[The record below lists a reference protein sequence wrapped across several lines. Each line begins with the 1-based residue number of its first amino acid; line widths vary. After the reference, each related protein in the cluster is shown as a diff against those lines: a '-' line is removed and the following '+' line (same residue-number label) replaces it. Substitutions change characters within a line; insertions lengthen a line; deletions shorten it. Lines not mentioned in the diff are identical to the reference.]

1 MGKAV
6 VTISQIHKNNE
17 PIRDTAM
24 LWVIILNCL
33 YEDGIVVAQEMGLQ
47 VAATPSMRISNS
59 IVGTGRR

>member
-33 YEDGIVVAQEMGLQ
+33 YEDGIVVVQEMGLQ
-47 VAATPSMRISNS
+47 VAATPSMRK
-59 IVGTGRR
+59 